1 MGSNVSRSILRLSQ
15 IIMKGITT
23 YLLKIKAYLHKSKK
37 QVSSLESIAV
47 KGEGGG
53 VPWFQVMKMSLIIW
67 LIEGVMVVI

>member
-1 MGSNVSRSILRLSQ
+1 
-15 IIMKGITT
+15 MKGITT

-53 VPWFQVMKMSLIIW
+53 GPLVSGHENEFDYLADRGGHGGHLGEKFVKNIVPSPS
-67 LIEGVMVVI
+67 